1 MGPTGVFVLFGTFL
15 WTFLAKIS
23 RLCDMGGAQ
32 GTQLSHRR
40 VELQRRP
47 SWTLGHRPG
56 LPAPVFLAG
65 RLR

>member
-40 VELQRRP
+40 VELQ
-47 SWTLGHRPG
+47 TLGHRPG